1 MFNQNSISVIIT
13 TYNSS
18 TYFEKAIESV
28 LNQSIKVETIII
40 VDDCSEDFKNLKEK
54 LSKIVFN
61 NKNTNFELIHNKKT
75 EVLAIQETQDGIESK
90 QSLSLF

>member
-1 MFNQNSISVIIT
+1 MFNQNSITVIIT

-18 TYFEKAIESV
+18 SYFEMAIESV

-40 VDDCSEDFKNLKEK
+40 VDDCSEDFKFKK

-61 NKNTNFELIHNKKT
+61 NKNTNFELIHNKK
-75 EVLAIQETQDGIESK
+75 
-90 QSLSLF
+90 